1 MRLLRRIIAIV
12 TLALLANY
20 TTMANTDRTI
30 FVFSD
35 THVMAPS
42 LLDTPTNHQWKND
55 LSNSK
60 TMLDLSTT
68 MFDLLVKKTLTE
80 KPDMLLIVGDLTKD
94 GEVESHQYIRERLDQ
109 IRDAGIKVFVV
120 PGNHDR
126 GYMDTAYKY
135 ANDTSTVAET
145 FDNYSFPEFYK
156 KYGFGNDTEQF
167 DNTMSYVTEPFP
179 GLTLIGIDTGIWCW
193 YREGTIDWICQQA
206 ISARKKGN
214 QLLVMQHH
222 PLMPHYYSQN
232 EIFELSTPDDYL
244 EVRER
249 FANSGIR
256 VVLSGHTHTS
266 DICRYTSTEGYDI
279 FDINSGCPI
288 SYPCDFRVLKLS
300 DNSLTVTTHS
310 LCEDMEQT
318 DKKFIQKAENRL
330 HQYVKKW
337 ADRWLATKN
346 IVNDFFTTE
355 LAYCF
360 VIHAEGDEPENP
372 DSSNELAFFRIIHEI
387 AARELNEDA
396 VEMLGYVREII
407 KSMLGDYQT
416 PDEPDN
422 IIKDRELTIDMSF
435 SPSVGIREV
444 KSDEADTD
452 EWYTL
457 QGIRLEGRPTRH
469 GMYIHNGR
477 VQSITSSQP

>member
-1 MRLLRRIIAIV
+1 MRCFWRIIVIVAIAV
-12 TLALLANY
+12 SANH
-20 TTMANTDRTI
+20 TTMANTDKTI

-35 THVMAPS
+35 THVMSPS
-42 LLDTPTNHQWKND
+42 LLDTPTNHQWIND
-55 LSNSK
+55 LANSK

-68 MFDLLVKKTLTE
+68 MFDLLVEKTLTE

-94 GEVESHQYIRERLDQ
+94 GEVESHQYIRERLDK
-109 IRDAGIKVFVV
+109 ISNAGIKVFVV

-156 KYGFGNDTEQF
+156 NYGLGNDTEQF
-167 DNTMSYVTEPFP
+167 DNTMSYVTEALP

-206 ISARKKGN
+206 LSARKKGN

-232 EIFELSTPDDYL
+232 EIFELSTPEDYL

-256 VVLSGHTHTS
+256 VMLSGHTHTS
-266 DICRYTSTEGYDI
+266 DICRYTSSEGYDI

-288 SYPCDFRVLKLS
+288 SYPCDFRILKLNG
-300 DNSLTVTTHS
+300 NSLTVTTHS

-318 DKKFIQKAENRL
+318 NKKFTLKAENRL

-337 ADRWLATKN
+337 AERWLARKN
-346 IVNDFFTTE
+346 IINDFFTTE
-355 LAYCF
+355 LAFCF

-372 DSSNELAFFRIIHEI
+372 ESSNELAFFRIIHEI
-387 AARELNEDA
+387 AARELSEEA
-396 VEMLGYVREII
+396 VEMLGHVREIV

-416 PDEPDN
+416 PDEPNN

-435 SPSVGIREV
+435 SPSVGIHEV
-444 KSDEADTD
+444 KSEKTDTD

-457 QGIRLEGRPTRH
+457 QGVRLEGKPTHH

>member
-1 MRLLRRIIAIV
+1 MKSKG
-12 TLALLANY
+12 ALLFIVLFTAL
-20 TTMANTDRTI
+20 TGFLPSVAADKTI

-35 THVMAPS
+35 LHVMAPS
-42 LLDTPTNHQWKND
+42 LLDNPTNKQWKND
-55 LSNSK
+55 LANSK
-60 TMLDLSTT
+60 IMLDFSAS
-68 MFDLLVKKTLTE
+68 MFDLLVEKILSE
-80 KPDMLLIVGDLTKD
+80 KPDLVLITGDLTKD
-94 GEVESHQYIRERLDQ
+94 GEVESHQCVKERLDK
-109 IRDAGIKVFVV
+109 IKAAGIKVLLI

-126 GYMDTAYKY
+126 GYMDNALVY
-135 ANDTSTVAET
+135 ANDTSTVAKT
-145 FDNYSFPEFYK
+145 FDNPTFFDYYK
-156 KYGFGNDTEQF
+156 GYGFD
-167 DNTMSYVTEPFP
+167 DNSQLYDYSMNYVTEPLP
-179 GLTLIGIDTGIWCW
+179 GLTLIGIDTGIWCQ
-193 YREGTIDWICQQA
+193 YREGVIDWVCQQA
-206 ISARKKGN
+206 SEARKKGN
-214 QLLVMQHH
+214 QLLIMQHH

-232 EIFELSTPDDYL
+232 EIFELSTPEDYL
-244 EVRER
+244 EVRDR

-288 SYPCDFRVLKLS
+288 SYPCDFRVLKLN

-318 DKKFIQKAENRL
+318 NKKFTLKAENRL

-337 ADRWLATKN
+337 AERWLARRN
-346 IVNDFFTTE
+346 ITNDFFTTE
-355 LAYCF
+355 LAFCF

-387 AARELNEDA
+387 AARELNEEA
-396 VEMLGYVREII
+396 VELLGHVREIV

-416 PDEPDN
+416 PDEPYN

-435 SPSVGIREV
+435 SPSVGIHEV
-444 KSDEADTD
+444 KSEKTDAD

-457 QGIRLEGRPTRH
+457 QGVRLEGKPTHH

-477 VQSITSSQP
+477 VQSITSALP